1 MLQGIMILY
10 KPWIVLIT
18 YCNSRSTSLD
28 VVPDCY
34 RHSCIEVLK
43 WFISI
48 HGAPKV
54 IISDNGPS
62 FSEEF
67 KAFTSFRGIIWK
79 HNIQKIP
86 WMEDVLEKKI
96 RFLKQCLRRVLRQ
109 ARVNYQELLTL
120 WKELEN
126 VLSNRPLAV
135 VYYDK
140 LIKFSTPN
148 KLLYGRNINTEL
160 LNNWGITKRYIYIK
174 KLLKYLK
181 TRWTNEYLKELR
193 EHYYNRKIKYS
204 SHLNVGD
211 VVLLRGNTL
220 KRWDWK
226 TRKIAELILSN
237 DKTTIAA
244 KVNVISHDRII
255 TLKRTINN
263 LFPVESCNQHTIEL
277 TFVIEKEWTLHMVSS
292 DTWVLYKSRFFVVY
306 FLAGWNFIERE
317 F

>member
-1 MLQGIMILY
+1 M
-10 KPWIVLIT
+10 
-18 YCNSRSTSLD
+18 
-28 VVPDCY
+28 
-34 RHSCIEVLK
+34 
-43 WFISI
+43 
-48 HGAPKV
+48 
-54 IISDNGPS
+54 
-62 FSEEF
+62 
-67 KAFTSFRGIIWK
+67 
-79 HNIQKIP
+79 
-86 WMEDVLEKKI
+86 
-96 RFLKQCLRRVLRQ
+96 
-109 ARVNYQELLTL
+109 
-120 WKELEN
+120 
-126 VLSNRPLAV
+126 SNRPLAV

-237 DKTTIAA
+237 GKTTRAA
-244 KVNVISHDRII
+244 KVNVISNDRII

-263 LFPVESCNQHTIEL
+263 LFPVEFCNQHTIEL

-292 DTWVLYKSRFFVVY
+292 DT
-306 FLAGWNFIERE
+306 
-317 F
+317 